1 MSMVAL
7 ILLLLGGGLLA
18 WQAERVHPDLPRWVA
33 LATVSG
39 SLLLLLLTLP
49 TEQASPVAG
58 PAPAG
63 PWLAHLKLAWMPR
76 FGIAFELALDGLSLL
91 LLVLTLLLGLVAVA
105 SSWSEI
111 EFKPGLFQANL
122 LWTLAGVCGVFLA
135 VDLFLPATVMPA
147 HLALDD

>member
-1 MSMVAL
+1 MSMAAL

-49 TEQASPVAG
+49 SEQANPVAG
-58 PAPAG
+58 PGPAG

-91 LLVLTLLLGLVAVA
+91 LLVLTLLLGLVAWHPPGRR
-105 SSWSEI
+105 SSSNRACSRPTCCGPWPVS
-111 EFKPGLFQANL
+111 AACSWR
-122 LWTLAGVCGVFLA
+122 WTCSCSSCSGKSC
-135 VDLFLPATVMPA
+135 
-147 HLALDD
+147 